1 MEIYS
6 MEMDLGI
13 LTIEVSI
20 KNTSPIIRF
29 GNFISGQKMVDEFR
43 VYLTAKDRN
52 GTRLWR
58 TAMTDNEGQPKIYTS
73 IESAIDDATVK
84 FLKRVKN

>member
-6 MEMDLGI
+6 MEMDLGQ

-29 GNFISGQKMVDEFR
+29 GNFISGQKMENEFN
-43 VYLTAKDRN
+43 VYLTAKDKN
-52 GTRLWR
+52 GRRLWR
-58 TAMTDNEGQPKIYTS
+58 TPMTDNDGQPKTYTS
-73 IESAIDDATVK
+73 IESAIDDATIK
-84 FLKRVKN
+84 FLKRVRD